1 MERPSE
7 HLDREADQARA
18 QLAGTLDELRAR
30 ITPGVVVD
38 QVLDYAREG
47 PAADFFRNLGREAR
61 DNPLP
66 LVLIGIGIAW
76 LMVASSRSSRAL
88 IGNTADTA
96 ARKAAEV
103 GAAASALVSRT
114 SDWGQQTAAQLLD
127 RVSDVTTRLA
137 DRTGKVTGA
146 VAEKASTPIAQRVEE
161 SHTVSVREPEA
172 AFACAVTP
180 ERVNRQEP
188 APQSVPSIADDAHW
202 QHDRAVQPVYEDR

>member
-7 HLDREADQARA
+7 RLDREADQARA

-76 LMVASSRSSRAL
+76 LMVASSRSARGMIAS
-88 IGNTADTA
+88 TADSA
-96 ARKAAEV
+96 AKKGADI
-103 GAAASALVSRT
+103 GAA
-114 SDWGQQTAAQLLD
+114 
-127 RVSDVTTRLA
+127 TRA
-137 DRTGKVTGA
+137 
-146 VAEKASTPIAQRVEE
+146 
-161 SHTVSVREPEA
+161 
-172 AFACAVTP
+172 
-180 ERVNRQEP
+180 
-188 APQSVPSIADDAHW
+188 
-202 QHDRAVQPVYEDR
+202 